1 MAILRDWF
9 DRWRP
14 DLPRR
19 MRGQGLMEYGLI
31 ISVVSIAAVVLVMAM
46 GPRVASMFS
55 TAGASAFPSDRRR
68 KGNFA
73 RVNTS
78 QVLTRVMSLPVQTWN
93 YLGQSPEIRHIGPM
107 AQAFHQAFHRAFGT
121 GDDEASI
128 ALVDANGVALAA
140 IQAVNERLQTQ
151 AVQLTAIEARLAA
164 LEATTATSSVE
175 QVVANVP

>member
-9 DRWRP
+9 DRWRA

-19 MRGQGLMEYGLI
+19 ERGQGLMEYGLI
-31 ISVVSIAAVVLVMAM
+31 ISVVSIAAVVLIMAM

-73 RVNTS
+73 RVDTGN
-78 QVLTRVMSLPVQTWN
+78 VLTRVMSLPVQTWN
-93 YLGQSPEIRHIGPM
+93 YLGRDPQVRHIGPM
-107 AQAFHQAFHRAFGT
+107 AQDFHRAFGT
-121 GDDEASI
+121 GNDEVSI

-140 IQAVNERLQTQ
+140 IQGLHDCLQRQGGQIAAVEAR
-151 AVQLTAIEARLAA
+151 LTAIEAATCAETADREA
-164 LEATTATSSVE
+164 LST
-175 QVVANVP
+175 P